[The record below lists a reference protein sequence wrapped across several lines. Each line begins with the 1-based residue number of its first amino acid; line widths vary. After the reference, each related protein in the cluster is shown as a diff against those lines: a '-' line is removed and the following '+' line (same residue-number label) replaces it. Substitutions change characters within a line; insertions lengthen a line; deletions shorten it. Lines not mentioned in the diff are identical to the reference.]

1 MTSNIIKHVSRDL
14 RDNYFFWAAGKET
27 YRMGNEEGAT
37 TAKNPVN
44 GRAWGPRALRRHLVG
59 FFLHLAALQLTDVVR
74 CQASG
79 DGRRGGGGCVDD
91 GLEIR
96 YGWNGPT
103 CDLLSSS
110 SRILLASGKKTATK
124 SKRYKKHLSDALI
137 LVLRVVI
144 GNPSMWPMAC
154 GQGKRGYSRWLQ
166 INNNR

>member
-1 MTSNIIKHVSRDL
+1 M
-14 RDNYFFWAAGKET
+14 AGPEAPGH
-27 YRMGNEEGAT
+27 YGAT
-37 TAKNPVN
+37 SLASSSI
-44 GRAWGPRALRRHLVG
+44 WLRFNSRMWS
-59 FFLHLAALQLTDVVR
+59 AVR
-74 CQASG
+74 PPG
-79 DGRRGGGGCVDD
+79 TVDEEGGGCVDD

-110 SRILLASGKKTATK
+110 SIILLASGKKTATK

-154 GQGKRGYSRWLQ
+154 GQGKGDIAGDYK
-166 INNNR
+166 